1 VSLVTAC
8 QHVYAYSE
16 DIPIVEE
23 GIMKKMSTSE
33 LTARINRFMDSKK
46 GKAINLADL
55 SEGKTRRSYRRHVE
69 VSGTPFIALA
79 IK

>member
-1 VSLVTAC
+1 
-8 QHVYAYSE
+8 
-16 DIPIVEE
+16 
-23 GIMKKMSTSE
+23 MKKMSSNE

-46 GKAINLADL
+46 SKRIDL
-55 SEGKTRRSYRRHVE
+55 SELTEGKVRHEHRRQIE